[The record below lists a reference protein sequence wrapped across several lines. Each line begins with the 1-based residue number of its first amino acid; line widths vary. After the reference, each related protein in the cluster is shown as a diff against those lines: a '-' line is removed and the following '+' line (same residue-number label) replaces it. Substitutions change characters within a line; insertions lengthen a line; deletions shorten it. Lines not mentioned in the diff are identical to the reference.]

1 MELNN
6 KIKQAINSFDSSL
19 LTREG
24 FLKSES
30 ISLLEDIIKINKSNF
45 CYKINKTMEAMD
57 PKEMARLKDIALLQ
71 YDLITEYFLSNQ
83 GAGSYYF
90 NNPITAKVIQQF
102 NLKKII
108 TKIKKPHSPLPFN
121 DKLFVKYY
129 CYYYKT
135 LRAYDNKLV
144 FSVGTHSDKVVIFFS
159 SSVEFMEKEIFSFWQ

>member
-6 KIKQAINSFDSSL
+6 KIRQAISSLDSKL

-45 CYKINKTMEAMD
+45 CDKIKKTIEAMD
-57 PKEMARLKDIALLQ
+57 PQEIARLEDIALLQ

-121 DKLFVKYY
+121 DKLFIKYY

-135 LRAYDNKLV
+135 LKADDIKLI
-144 FSVGTHSDKVVIFFS
+144 FNVGTHSDKMTIFFN